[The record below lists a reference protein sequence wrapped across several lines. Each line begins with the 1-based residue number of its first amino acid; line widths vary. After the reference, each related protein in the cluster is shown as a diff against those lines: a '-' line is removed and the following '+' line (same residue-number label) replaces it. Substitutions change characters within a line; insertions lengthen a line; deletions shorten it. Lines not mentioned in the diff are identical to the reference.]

1 MPLTAGGQA
10 TTQGGSSGV
19 DTPSMVNKSEAATV
33 AIKPGPQ
40 IAGPS
45 AATSQAPP
53 RSPSVVSHPFLRRF
67 TMLSIIQEI
76 IDRPAVKVKREYIL
90 IDNSTEQGNPSKIEE
105 LKVSPAA

>member
-1 MPLTAGGQA
+1 
-10 TTQGGSSGV
+10 
-19 DTPSMVNKSEAATV
+19 MVNKSEAATV

-53 RSPSVVSHPFLRRF
+53 RSPSV
-67 TMLSIIQEI
+67 EI

-105 LKVSPAA
+105 LKAKRARLDREIRLERMMAERDALDEELAKLQRHG